1 MHRDRMDRRSL
12 AGMDRRMSGKL
23 YVAELHA
30 QGVSQDTAVESVVQ
44 AFGVPRGAARLYVR
58 SHPAWAS
65 EGPRW
70 AEAIRW

>member
-1 MHRDRMDRRSL
+1 MHRDRMDRSCL
-12 AGMDRRMSGKL
+12 AGVDRGMRGKL
-23 YVAELHA
+23 YVADLHA
-30 QGVSQDTAVESVVQ
+30 QGLGRDAAVDSVVQ